1 MDDLEIED
9 LLRKVRPVEPPAQLR
24 QRILAAPLARRAW
37 PWIGAA
43 AAALIAT
50 TAFHLAFGYEVGR
63 AGLSPTPD
71 TETQVA
77 DGITKMF
84 GGDDRARRMA
94 EFIVMKQTIFGDGEG
109 DDVQSATTLA
119 GGGR

>member
-1 MDDLEIED
+1 MDDSEIED

-50 TAFHLAFGYEVGR
+50 TAFHLAVGYEVGR
-63 AGLSPTPD
+63 ADLSPPD

-77 DGITKMF
+77 DGITKML
-84 GGDDRARRMA
+84 GDDERARRMA
-94 EFIVMKQTIFGDGEG
+94 EFILMEQTIFGDGEG
-109 DDVQSATTLA
+109 DDVQSATTRV